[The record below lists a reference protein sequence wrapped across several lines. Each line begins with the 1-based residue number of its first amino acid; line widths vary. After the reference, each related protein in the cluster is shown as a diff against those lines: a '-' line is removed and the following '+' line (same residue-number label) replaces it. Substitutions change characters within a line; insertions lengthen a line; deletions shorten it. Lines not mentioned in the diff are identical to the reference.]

1 MMKKPLSFQKT
12 VFITQKSN
20 ISSKLHGVEGG
31 GGWGSRVLS
40 SNMQECK
47 TKAVKLFFSEINI
60 GKFCEVRI

>member
-1 MMKKPLSFQKT
+1 MTRKLLMMKKPLSFQKT

-31 GGWGSRVLS
+31 GWGSRVLS

-47 TKAVKLFFSEINI
+47 TKAIKLFFL
-60 GKFCEVRI
+60 KLT

>member
-31 GGWGSRVLS
+31 GWGSRVLT

-47 TKAVKLFFSEINI
+47 TKAIKLFFL
-60 GKFCEVRI
+60 KLT

>member
-31 GGWGSRVLS
+31 GWGSRVLS

-47 TKAVKLFFSEINI
+47 TKAIKLFFR
-60 GKFCEVRI
+60 KLT

>member
-31 GGWGSRVLS
+31 GGGVAEYYVVICKNVKQKLLS
-40 SNMQECK
+40 FFFL
-47 TKAVKLFFSEINI
+47 KLT
-60 GKFCEVRI
+60 

>member
-1 MMKKPLSFQKT
+1 MKKPLSFQKT

-31 GGWGSRVLS
+31 GWGSRVLS

-47 TKAVKLFFSEINI
+47 TKAIKLFFL
-60 GKFCEVRI
+60 KLT

>member
-31 GGWGSRVLS
+31 GWGSRVLS

-47 TKAVKLFFSEINI
+47 TKAIKLFFL
-60 GKFCEVRI
+60 KLT

>member
-12 VFITQKSN
+12 VFVTQKSN
-20 ISSKLHGVEGG
+20 ISSKLHGVEG

-47 TKAVKLFFSEINI
+47 TKAIKLFIL
-60 GKFCEVRI
+60 KLT

>member
-20 ISSKLHGVEGG
+20 ISSKLHGEEG

-47 TKAVKLFFSEINI
+47 TKAIKLFFL
-60 GKFCEVRI
+60 KLT

>member
-20 ISSKLHGVEGG
+20 ISGKLHGVEGG
-31 GGWGSRVLS
+31 GGSRVLS

-47 TKAVKLFFSEINI
+47 TKAIKLFFL
-60 GKFCEVRI
+60 KLT